1 MGIHNEGNLEH
12 FLYKVLFSV
21 MKAGIVKNLID
32 TYKKLNIC
40 MWMVSSKT
48 DDCNS
53 YKNDNF
59 LLITLYIND
68 IGKARKCSSKAN

>member
-1 MGIHNEGNLEH
+1 
-12 FLYKVLFSV
+12 
-21 MKAGIVKNLID
+21 
-32 TYKKLNIC
+32 
-40 MWMVSSKT
+40 MVSSKT

-53 YKNDNF
+53 YKNYNF